1 MQTLLE
7 VVLSNALVAT
17 LLALLAAGLS
27 ALCRRPALTHCLW
40 LLVLLKLVTPA
51 VVPVHLPWSVA
62 PEPAGAAPVPR
73 VDVPGVAA
81 IDQGP
86 VLTPAPE
93 VERDEAPADAAEEAV
108 LSDPPPAAAPAP
120 APAAPSWTDY
130 LVPLWLLTALFWLG
144 WNGFHLLRFRRL
156 LQYAVPAPP
165 ALQEQARE
173 LAWQLGLRRCP
184 PVLLVPGALPP
195 MVWGLG
201 PRPRLLFPAAL
212 LDRLDEGQRASL
224 LLHELAHVRR
234 RDHWVRLLELAV
246 VPLYW
251 WHPVVWWAR
260 RELHEAEEQC
270 CDAWVVW
277 ALAGSGRTY
286 AVALLQALAFCAKVR
301 SPLPAAASGT
311 GEVPH
316 LRRRLTMIMRGKT
329 PRALPWA
336 GAVAVL
342 GVGLL
347 LLPLRP
353 VAGQVPPP
361 PPPGQPPAAD
371 PADDADDLKLDKI
384 KRLIEITGDDVAG
397 QKLDKIKRLMEVLD
411 DKQLADKIQKAVR
424 RQVEVRVE
432 VGDGADLKKAAAE
445 LKDLAKEVAQKR
457 KELAQAEAR
466 LARAKA
472 RMDRMK
478 KAAESDAAKPAPP
491 SNLRVVP
498 GTPRAPRGDRLD
510 ALEQRLDRILRE
522 VDALRK
528 ELHRERGSDRDA
540 PAPPRR
546 PVPPKPPAPPEDLAP
561 ERPEAPAP
569 PAPPPPPPEKP

>member
-7 VVLSNALVAT
+7 VLLSNALVAT
-17 LLALLAAGLS
+17 LLALLAAGVS
-27 ALCRRPALTHCLW
+27 ALCRRPALTHRLW

-51 VVPVHLPWSVA
+51 LFPVHLPWPVA
-62 PEPAGAAPVPR
+62 PEPIAEEPVPR
-73 VDVPGVAA
+73 IDVPLADAV
-81 IDQGP
+81 DKGP
-86 VLTPAPE
+86 ILAPAPE
-93 VERDEAPADAAEEAV
+93 PEPDEAPADAADLATP
-108 LSDPPPAAAPAP
+108 SDLPAAAAPEPAR
-120 APAAPSWTDY
+120 AAPSWTGY
-130 LVPLWLLTALFWLG
+130 LVPLWLLTALLWLA
-144 WNGFHLLRFRRL
+144 WNGVHLLRFRRL
-156 LQYAVPAPP
+156 LRYAVPAP
-165 ALQEQARE
+165 AGVQEQARE
-173 LAWQLGLRRCP
+173 LAWQLGLRHCP
-184 PVLLVPGALPP
+184 PVLLVPGAVPP

-212 LDRLDEGQRASL
+212 LERLDEGQRASL

-234 RDHWVRLLELAV
+234 HDHWVRLLELAV

-301 SPLPAAASGT
+301 SPLPAAASGI

-316 LRRRLTMIMRGKT
+316 LRRRLSMIMQAKT

-336 GAVAVL
+336 GAVALL

-353 VAGQVPPP
+353 VAGQAPPEPPP
-361 PPPGQPPAAD
+361 APPPA
-371 PADDADDLKLDKI
+371 ADDADDLKLDKI
-384 KRLIEITGDDVAG
+384 KRLIEITSDDVAG

-411 DKQLADKIQKAVR
+411 DKQLADQIQKAVR
-424 RQVEVRVE
+424 RQVQVRVE
-432 VGDGADLKKAAAE
+432 VGDAADLKNAAAE

-478 KAAESDAAKPAPP
+478 KAAESEAAKPA
-491 SNLRVVP
+491 LRAVP
-498 GTPRAPRGDRLD
+498 ATPRPPRDRLD

-522 VDALRK
+522 VDAVRK
-528 ELHRERGSDRDA
+528 ELRRERGSEPGA
-540 PAPPRR
+540 PAPGRR
-546 PVPPKPPAPPEDLAP
+546 RVPPKPPDPPAPGEDFAP
-561 ERPEAPAP
+561 EPPGAPAP
-569 PAPPPPPPEKP
+569 PGSPPPPEKR